1 MGESTTAAT
10 TTLRLVVYRGEVC
23 RLPANSRAITVR
35 EGVAWMT
42 SGGADHILRAD
53 DHAQFKRQ
61 KWAPVVSAISG
72 RLVIEVTGAGHP
84 RSPSISS
91 AARSHN
97 ACVSAGA

>member
-10 TTLRLVVYRGEVC
+10 TTLRLVVYQGEVC

-42 SGGADHILRAD
+42 SGGSPSSVPATAHSS
-53 DHAQFKRQ
+53 
-61 KWAPVVSAISG
+61 SAK
-72 RLVIEVTGAGHP
+72 VGARHRHQRPPRHRSHRRRTP
-84 RSPSISS
+84 RSPSIST
-91 AARSHN
+91 AARGQN

>member
-1 MGESTTAAT
+1 MGESTIAAT
-10 TTLRLVVYRGEVC
+10 TTLRLVVYQGEVC

-42 SGGADHILRAD
+42 SGGNDHILRAD
-53 DHAQFKRQ
+53 DRAQFKRE
-61 KWAPVVSAISG
+61 KWAPVITALSG

-84 RSPSISS
+84 RSPSIST
-91 AARSHN
+91 AARGHN